1 MTFAMPSI
9 IKQNNGYEKIADPG
23 VDEEASAMTMA
34 PHARAIPP
42 EGEAPRYLLPP
53 SAHSGPWRPDQLLE
67 AESFEPA
74 LAGQKADTPRQ
85 GLAAP
90 PRLDGVY
97 ESRAGSSVFLIF
109 PNTGIAAGEPCFEV
123 FTVEPLTAET
133 CKLAVRSFI
142 LPTVLPDSAS
152 ADAATACTARAP
164 QDRRVRVA
172 PSNPDGDFVGQGE
185 YAAEALQRALRS
197 PAFQVG
203 PLARPRGPDPLAPA
217 IGD

>member
-1 MTFAMPSI
+1 
-9 IKQNNGYEKIADPG
+9 
-23 VDEEASAMTMA
+23 MTMA

-85 GLAAP
+85 GLAALP
-90 PRLDGVY
+90 GLDGVY

-123 FTVEPLTAET
+123 FTV
-133 CKLAVRSFI
+133 
-142 LPTVLPDSAS
+142 
-152 ADAATACTARAP
+152 
-164 QDRRVRVA
+164 
-172 PSNPDGDFVGQGE
+172 
-185 YAAEALQRALRS
+185 
-197 PAFQVG
+197 
-203 PLARPRGPDPLAPA
+203 
-217 IGD
+217 

>member
-1 MTFAMPSI
+1 
-9 IKQNNGYEKIADPG
+9 
-23 VDEEASAMTMA
+23 
-34 PHARAIPP
+34 
-42 EGEAPRYLLPP
+42 
-53 SAHSGPWRPDQLLE
+53 
-67 AESFEPA
+67 
-74 LAGQKADTPRQ
+74 
-85 GLAAP
+85 
-90 PRLDGVY
+90 
-97 ESRAGSSVFLIF
+97 
-109 PNTGIAAGEPCFEV
+109 
-123 FTVEPLTAET
+123 LTAET

-152 ADAATACTARAP
+152 ADAATAFTARAP